1 MEAKESGKS
10 RKWYYTLARVIL
22 FYICSIAVLIFTSIF
37 TKNVSA
43 KIADQLSILCA
54 TILTFI
60 LVLIFTHWEKLKLK
74 DVGII
79 PGRKSTMRFFTGF
92 SAGLLMAVIQALIVL
107 GFGHFQLKLVP
118 KITIAE
124 IFLLLLLYLFVACRE
139 ELVFR
144 SYSLRSLGYS
154 LTPIIA
160 LIIITVIFILEHVVS
175 GMTWKMAMLG
185 SGAGGILFGLAAL
198 KTKGIALPVGLHS
211 AWNFGQWSLGF
222 KNKPGIWEAI
232 IDKGY
237 ETKVENIGLA
247 AFLFVTALAIAGV
260 FIFYKKEKLL

>member
-1 MEAKESGKS
+1 
-10 RKWYYTLARVIL
+10 
-22 FYICSIAVLIFTSIF
+22 
-37 TKNVSA
+37 
-43 KIADQLSILCA
+43 
-54 TILTFI
+54 
-60 LVLIFTHWEKLKLK
+60 
-74 DVGII
+74 
-79 PGRKSTMRFFTGF
+79 MRFFTGF

-107 GFGHFQLKLVP
+107 GFGHLQLKLVP

-124 IFLLLLLYLFVACRE
+124 IFLTLLLYLFVAGRE